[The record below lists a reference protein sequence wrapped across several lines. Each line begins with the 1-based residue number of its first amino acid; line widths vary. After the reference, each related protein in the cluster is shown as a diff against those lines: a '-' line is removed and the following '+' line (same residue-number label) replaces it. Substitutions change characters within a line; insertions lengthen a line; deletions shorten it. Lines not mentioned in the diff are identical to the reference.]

1 MCLDILLIFP
11 LLHSPLQIH
20 RQGGHAFTMV
30 DSEFG
35 KTPHFES
42 FFKEFAAFSCSSCS
56 RRSSTHCIHINKF
69 RERASAKEKV
79 LATTAQKNAE
89 LRRNGAPELC
99 TDTSKPSVQREAMK
113 HILWGEVEDEIRR
126 WHWALSG
133 SDEEDEFDSS
143 YAQAAGT
150 LDII

>member
-42 FFKEFAAFSCSSCS
+42 CFKEFAAFSCSSCS
-56 RRSSTHCIHINKF
+56 RRSSTHCIHTNKF
-69 RERASAKEKV
+69 CERASVKEKV
-79 LATTAQKNAE
+79 LATTAQNNAE

-99 TDTSKPSVQREAMK
+99 TDTSKPSVQRGAMK
-113 HILWGEVEDEIRR
+113 HILWDEVEDENRR
-126 WHWALSG
+126 QALTG
-133 SDEEDEFDSS
+133 SDEEDELDLA

>member
-1 MCLDILLIFP
+1 
-11 LLHSPLQIH
+11 
-20 RQGGHAFTMV
+20 MV
-30 DSEFG
+30 NSEFG

-69 RERASAKEKV
+69 RERASVKEKV

-113 HILWGEVEDEIRR
+113 HILWDEVEDENRR
-126 WHWALSG
+126 QALTG
-133 SDEEDEFDSS
+133 SDEEDELDLS